1 MALLDDIAALA
12 LVIIV
17 LWIFDVKLA
26 TPVLIVLV
34 LVTGAVLFLIHRA
47 VVPSLRRKKLNGAEG
62 MIGLAGKVTEPL
74 KPNGTVKINGEYWKA
89 ISIKGDCEI
98 DEDVEVLE
106 INGLN
111 LTVRKKE

>member
-1 MALLDDIAALA
+1 MAKKSEPSRLKTWLIVLMALLDDIAALA

-47 VVPSLRRKKLNGAEG
+47 VVPSLRRKKINGAEG

-74 KPNGTVKINGEYWKA
+74 KPNGTVKINGEYWKG

-98 DEDVEVLE
+98 DA
-106 INGLN
+106 
-111 LTVRKKE
+111 